1 MFTLVNGASY
11 LGNLDENKKM
21 KKNNIQ
27 ELTEALLLELGEDPN
42 REGLIKTPE
51 RVAKAW
57 KFFTKGYYENIDE
70 ITNRAIFTEDVQD
83 MVIVRDI
90 EFFSLCEHHLLPF
103 FGKAHVGY
111 IPNGKVIGLSK
122 IPRIVDMYSHRLQ
135 VQERLTNQ
143 VANGIKKILDP
154 IGVAVVM
161 EGKHMCMQMRG
172 VEKQNSFAST
182 SAMLGQFRESTET
195 RSEFLSIINKVF
207 N

>member
-1 MFTLVNGASY
+1 MVSCIILYEYHTQEH
-11 LGNLDENKKM
+11 LGIM
-21 KKNNIQ
+21 HMSNIQ

-51 RVAKAW
+51 RVANAW
-57 KFFTKGYYENIDE
+57 KFFSKGYYENIE
-70 ITNRAIFTEDVQD
+70 VITNGAIFTEDVQD

-172 VEKQNSFAST
+172 VEKQNSSATT
-182 SAMLGQFRESTET
+182 SAMLDKFEESSRT
-195 RSEFLSIINKVF
+195 RSEFLSIINKRAG
-207 N
+207 